1 MPIFMDRHDVS
12 ETVTAEN
19 VAQLHQQDLKIQ
31 DRFGCRG
38 LTYWF
43 DSVRGTAFCLIE
55 APDMSAIQS
64 MHDYAHGQVP
74 NQVIEVDTA
83 IVESFLGRIGDPE
96 KKGDSSLNI
105 IDEPAFRILMLVT
118 IPHGLPSTWEDLNL
132 AVRPLAGVYGGHI
145 VRQSANRI
153 MLSFTSVSRA
163 VHAAFEIHSRF
174 DRPPMPMRNTASLK
188 IGLSAGVPVT
198 DKGSFFEDT
207 IKLAERM
214 CKIVRGE
221 IILSSEVKELYDSE
235 NPCGLPE
242 EKKAFCLSPMDEHF
256 LTSLMDFTESVWN
269 DTNFKVDDLGRPV
282 GCSKSQL
289 YRKMMSLTGKSP
301 NSFIRD
307 YRLSEA
313 LVLLNKS
320 TKNISEVAFETGFNS
335 PSYFSKCF
343 HKHYGRK
350 PSDYLAAVNS

>member
-1 MPIFMDRHDVS
+1 
-12 ETVTAEN
+12 
-19 VAQLHQQDLKIQ
+19 
-31 DRFGCRG
+31 
-38 LTYWF
+38 
-43 DSVRGTAFCLIE
+43 
-55 APDMSAIQS
+55 MSS
-64 MHDYAHGQVP
+64 KWD
-74 NQVIEVDTA
+74 D
-83 IVESFLGRIGDPE
+83 F
-96 KKGDSSLNI
+96 
-105 IDEPAFRILMLVT
+105 
-118 IPHGLPSTWEDLNL
+118 NL
-132 AVRPLAGVYGGHI
+132 AVSQLAEVYGGHI
-145 VRQSANRI
+145 VRQSVNRI
-153 MLSFTSVSRA
+153 MLSFASVSRA
-163 VHAAFEIHSRF
+163 VGAAFDIHSRF
-174 DRPPMPMRNTASLK
+174 DRPQGAVRDTTSLK

-198 DKGSFFEDT
+198 DRRSFFEET

-214 CKIVRGE
+214 CRIVKGE

-235 NPCGLPE
+235 NPRGLPE
-242 EKKAFCLSPMDEHF
+242 QKKSFCLSPMDEHF

-269 DTNFKVDDLGRPV
+269 DTNFKVDDLGKPV

-289 YRKMMSLTGKSP
+289 YRKIMSLTGKSP

-313 LVLLNKS
+313 LALLNKS

>member
-1 MPIFMDRHDVS
+1 MDRHDVS
-12 ETVTAEN
+12 ATVTAET

-31 DRFGCRG
+31 GQFGCRG

-43 DSVRGTAFCLIE
+43 DSARNNAFCLIE
-55 APDMSAIQS
+55 APDMSAIQA
-64 MHDYAHGQVP
+64 MHDHAHGQVP
-74 NQVIEVDTA
+74 NRVIEVDTA
-83 IVESFLGRIGDPE
+83 VVESFLGRIQDPE
-96 KKGDSSLNI
+96 KKGNTHLNI
-105 IDEPAFRILMLVT
+105 IDDSAFRIIVLVT
-118 IPHGLPSTWEDLNL
+118 LPYGMSSKWDDFNL
-132 AVRPLAGVYGGHI
+132 AVSQLAEVYGGHI
-145 VRQSANRI
+145 VRQSVNRI
-153 MLSFTSVSRA
+153 MLSFASVSRA
-163 VHAAFEIHSRF
+163 VGAAFDIHSRF
-174 DRPPMPMRNTASLK
+174 DRPQGAVRDTTSLK

-198 DKGSFFEDT
+198 DRRSFFEET

-214 CKIVRGE
+214 CRIVKGE

-235 NPCGLPE
+235 NPRGLPE
-242 EKKAFCLSPMDEHF
+242 QKKSFCLSPMDEHF

-269 DTNFKVDDLGRPV
+269 DTNFKVDDLGKPV

-289 YRKMMSLTGKSP
+289 YRKIMSLTGKSP

-313 LVLLNKS
+313 LALLNKS